1 MPQQRRTAVALVA
14 TLIATAS
21 FAFIGPSVALAA
33 PSTAPCTVNTVPMF
47 NPGTNPM
54 PTKWT
59 NQAQPPT
66 TIKVRRT
73 SGPDAGKVQTVPFWN
88 YVSTVFRTE
97 FSGGGF
103 AASALRAGAVSVK
116 QYAWYY
122 AINWRGGKVAVYG
135 PDPDGPE
142 GPEVKPLLGYDCYDV
157 IDSTADQL
165 YKPEKP
171 LNGGWV
177 VNNYPYPTNLDAMA
191 ATWHISLR
199 KDFLGKKGKPNKIFV
214 SGYRTGQ
221 AKPCGYEDGA
231 FRLYQKSV
239 KDCGVKGMTTEE
251 IMRIY
256 YGSNL
261 YIVDVRDHD
270 MFSDWDGDYRGD
282 VGFVDGS
289 SWNTASAGSSGFTN
303 GPSGNVSGNVIDA
316 AAGDVTGIEVPPAEP
331 PTGIPTNPYRK
342 PRTTSNVA
350 DLVTLVGGATPK
362 VNVYKS
368 NGTSLSSFAEFD
380 APNAQQLLVA
390 DFDGDMNADVG
401 VVRTSAG
408 GSDWSLRV
416 YRSLGN
422 GNVSTNPIDWWFGP
436 LDLSTTNVMAGDVN
450 TDGKAD
456 LVMTDGNSFSVAR
469 SPASCLDLST
479 TGTCKSLP
487 AFKLGD
493 AQSFLNGQGW
503 DAVGG
508 DANAHLV
515 MGDWNRDGRDD
526 VMALVRDG
534 SGVKVVVLKAMPA
547 GEFQST
553 GQLWANGSTS
563 FDSLRPVA
571 FHGNLDGFA
580 DLALLQQTSSGV
592 SEFWLSTTYAGTT
605 QTPNGMTT
613 VGSPAAGQAWSSGFA
628 F

>member
-1 MPQQRRTAVALVA
+1 MAICA

-21 FAFIGPSVALAA
+21 FAIVGPSVTFAA
-33 PSTAPCTVNTVPMF
+33 SPTTAPCTQL
-47 NPGTNPM
+47 TNPIANAGTSPL

-59 NQAQPPT
+59 NQMLPPN
-66 TIKVRRT
+66 TIKVKRT
-73 SGPDAGKVQTVPFWN
+73 SGPDSGKVQTVPFWN
-88 YVSTVFRTE
+88 YVGTVFRTE

-122 AINWRGGKVAVYG
+122 AIYWRGGKVPVYG

-157 IDSTADQL
+157 VDSTADQL
-165 YKPEKP
+165 YKPEQLK
-171 LNGGWV
+171 NGVWV
-177 VNNYPYPTNLDAMA
+177 LKNYPYPTNVDAMA

-214 SGYRTGQ
+214 SGYRTGK
-221 AKPCGYEDGA
+221 AVPCGYEDGS

-251 IMRIY
+251 IWRQY

-261 YIVDVRDHD
+261 YVVDVRDHD
-270 MFSDWDGDYRGD
+270 MLGDWDGDYRGD
-282 VGFVDGS
+282 VGTVNNGN
-289 SWNTASAGSSGFTN
+289 WNLFPATTTGFGN
-303 GPSGNVSGNVIDA
+303 GPSGKVSGTIVDV
-316 AAGDVTGIEVPPAEP
+316 AAGDVTGTEVPPP
-331 PTGIPTNPYRK
+331 DPLSGTPTNPYRK
-342 PRTTSNVA
+342 PKQASNMA
-350 DLVTLVGGATPK
+350 DLVTLTNDSK
-362 VNVYKS
+362 ITVYKS
-368 NGTSLSSFAEFD
+368 TGSALNSLVTFD
-380 APNAQQLLVA
+380 APNAQRLLVA
-390 DFDGDMNADVG
+390 DFDGDMNADIG
-401 VVRTSAG
+401 VARTSAG

-416 YRSLGN
+416 YRSLSN

-436 LDLSTTNVMAGDVN
+436 LDLSTTTVLAGDVN

-456 LVMTDGNSFSVAR
+456 LVITDGDTFNVAK
-469 SPASCLDLST
+469 SPQSCLDLST

-493 AQSFLNGQGW
+493 AQPWLTGQGW
-503 DAVGG
+503 
-508 DANAHLV
+508 NALSDNTNARLV

-526 VMALVRDG
+526 VMALVKDG
-534 SGVKVVVLKAMPA
+534 AGVKVVVLKAMA
-547 GEFQST
+547 GASFQST
-553 GQLWANGSTS
+553 GQLWSNGTAS

-580 DLALLQQTSSGV
+580 DLALIQQTGSGLND
-592 SEFWLSTTYAGTT
+592 FWLSTVYGGST
-605 QTPNGMTT
+605 QTPTSMST
-613 VGSPAAGQAWSSGFA
+613 VGSPVAGTGWSSGFA